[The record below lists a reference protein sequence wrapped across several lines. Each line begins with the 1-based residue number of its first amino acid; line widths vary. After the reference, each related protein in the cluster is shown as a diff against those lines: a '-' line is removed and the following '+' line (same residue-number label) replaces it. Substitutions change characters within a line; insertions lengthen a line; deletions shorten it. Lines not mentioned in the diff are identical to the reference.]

1 MSKLVLVIKISSYKI
16 RQWSVGLI
24 VRAIDNFFI
33 YLYLSVAWTVEIQLQ
48 KVTQL
53 LLWAPPKMLA
63 NVFGSWGVFLP
74 IMYGGG
80 DSAGAADVVHGGAS
94 MHPRHPRLLLEALVI
109 PSPLPRYVSRQTQA
123 TITLADRGGSWG
135 RYPPESS
142 KHLKKSKVSYSYTV
156 LIMGWEVLF
165 VTILTTSSAK
175 YVTV

>member
-1 MSKLVLVIKISSYKI
+1 MVPSQNVGECI
-16 RQWSVGLI
+16 RLLRYLPADH
-24 VRAIDNFFI
+24 VR
-33 YLYLSVAWTVEIQLQ
+33 
-48 KVTQL
+48 
-53 LLWAPPKMLA
+53 
-63 NVFGSWGVFLP
+63 
-74 IMYGGG
+74 G
-80 DSAGAADVVHGGAS
+80 DSAGAAEVVHGGAS

-109 PSPLPRYVSRQTQA
+109 PSPLPRYVSRQSHA

-156 LIMGWEVLF
+156 QIMGHSYTVQIMGREVLF